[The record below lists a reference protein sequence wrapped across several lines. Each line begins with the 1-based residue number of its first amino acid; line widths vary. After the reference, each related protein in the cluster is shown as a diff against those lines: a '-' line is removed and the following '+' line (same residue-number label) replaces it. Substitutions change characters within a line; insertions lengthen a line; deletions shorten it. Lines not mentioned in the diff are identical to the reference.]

1 MVMRALTTNGDAAL
15 QTLQKFSF
23 MQIVFE
29 KYTAGKLNARTI
41 PRTIARAAL
50 VSAIPEME
58 FEIPIIR
65 DNPFQNI
72 AQGNNTR
79 LTGNACAEKWR

>member
-23 MQIVFE
+23 SSE
-29 KYTAGKLNARTI
+29 KDTAGTLNARTI